1 MGMEIRVG
9 ERGRGLHEGGGE
21 GWGGGDKRM
30 NGESKK
36 KRK

>member
-21 GWGGGDKRM
+21 MGVGWWRQED
-30 NGESKK
+30 EW
-36 KRK
+36 RK